1 MRTVRWLTSG
11 LAIAALVPSLGAAQ
25 QSSSRLF
32 ENSWFWG
39 AKGGVMSFSTE
50 VDGNT
55 AAPLVGVEWLITRT
69 HGALYISGEQ
79 SFFDATSS
87 VFDHYGQEYRVGIK
101 DMRRYSIAALGFPWT
116 WGTVR
121 PYGGIGFSL
130 NNIQRTSVID
140 TPSNDTSVFEVAAQ
154 IDHQKDRVSFLTMAG
169 IQGQYRRVSLFGQ
182 VSYMPA
188 KTGFL
193 LNGRSTYILEAGIRY
208 NFGSSR
214 ERLQR

>member
-11 LAIAALVPSLGAAQ
+11 LALAALVPSLGAAQ

-50 VDGNT
+50 ADGNT

-79 SFFDATSS
+79 SFFKATSS
-87 VFDHYGQEYRVGIK
+87 VNDRFGQEYRVAIR
-101 DMRRYSIAALGFPWT
+101 DMRRYTAAALAFPWT

-121 PYGGIGFSL
+121 PYGGVGFSL
-130 NNIQRTSVID
+130 NNIQRTALID
-140 TPSNDTSVFEVAAQ
+140 MPSTDTSIMDVAAQ
-154 IDHQKDRVSFLTMAG
+154 VDHQKDRTSFITMAG
-169 IQGQYRRVSLFGQ
+169 IQGQYQRVSLFGQ
-182 VSYMPA
+182 VTYMPA
-188 KTGFL
+188 KSGFL

-208 NFGSSR
+208 NFGSSK
-214 ERLQR
+214 ERLDR

>member
-11 LAIAALVPSLGAAQ
+11 LALAALVPSLGAAQ

-50 VDGNT
+50 ADGNT

-69 HGALYISGEQ
+69 HGALYVSGEQ
-79 SFFDATSS
+79 SFFKATSS
-87 VFDHYGQEYRVGIK
+87 VNVGGQDYRVAIR
-101 DMRRYSIAALGFPWT
+101 DMRRYTAAALAFPWT

-121 PYGGIGFSL
+121 PYGGVGFSL
-130 NNIQRTSVID
+130 NNIQRTSLID
-140 TPSNDTSVFEVAAQ
+140 TPSDSLTAGAAFGQ
-154 IDHQKDRVSFLTMAG
+154 VDRQKDRTSFITMAG
-169 IQGQYRRVSLFGQ
+169 IQGQYQRVSLFGQ
-182 VSYMPA
+182 VTYMPA
-188 KTGFL
+188 KSGFL

-214 ERLQR
+214 ERLDR